1 MPYSMFRF
9 LKNLVHTF
17 LAWCSAL
24 IFRFPG
30 RSMTVIGITGT
41 DGKTTT
47 THCIYHILQS
57 CGKKVSMVS
66 SVEAIIAGKRY
77 DTGFHV
83 TTPGAWSLQRFM
95 RKARNAGSE
104 YFVLEVTS
112 HALDQG
118 RVVGASV
125 NIAVVTNISHEHLD
139 YHGSLENYWG
149 AKAKLLRGAAT
160 SILNLDDPNVEFLL
174 KRAKKKVVTFS
185 LEKEAN
191 VTTKTLDIHPK
202 ILGEFNIANCLAAAT
217 VGLQIGIDRECIET
231 AITTF
236 TGIPGRMEEVQTK
249 KPFRAIID
257 FAHKPNALR
266 NALLAARRLTDKKVI
281 VVFGCAG
288 LRDRLK
294 RPMMGEIA
302 AELADCIV
310 LTAEDPRTEDV
321 RNIIDQIAQGC
332 LKKNAVEAKK
342 SDTRLVEKIKKEKNK
357 TYFWRIPDRQEAINF
372 SLRKLASA
380 GDVVMLLGKGHEQS
394 MCWGKT
400 EYPWDE
406 KQAVRKALYDS
417 V

>member
-9 LKNLVHTF
+9 VKNLTHKF
-17 LAWCSAL
+17 LAWCCAL

-30 RSMTVIGITGT
+30 RSMTVIGVTGT

-47 THCIYHILQS
+47 THCIYHILKS
-57 CGKKVSMVS
+57 CGKNVSMVS
-66 SVEAIIAGKRY
+66 SVEAIISGKRH

-83 TTPGAWSLQRFM
+83 TTPGSWSLQRFM
-95 RKARNAGSE
+95 RRAKSAGSD
-104 YFVLEVTS
+104 YFVVEVTS

-125 NIAVVTNISHEHLD
+125 DIAVVTNMSHEHLD

-149 AKAKLLRGAAT
+149 AKARLIKHAAV
-160 SILNLDDPNVEFLL
+160 SILNLDDPNVEFLR
-174 KRAKKKVVTFS
+174 KRAKRKIVTFS
-185 LEKEAN
+185 LEKDADITE
-191 VTTKTLDIHPK
+191 KTISLHPK
-202 ILGEFNIANCLAAAT
+202 ILGTFNRSNCLAASA
-217 VGLQIGIDRECIET
+217 VGLQLGIDTGCIQQ
-231 AITTF
+231 AIATF
-236 TGIPGRMEEVQTK
+236 EGIAGRMEEIKTK
-249 KPFRAIID
+249 KPFRIIID

-266 NALLAARRLTDKKVI
+266 NALSAARNFTEKKTI

-288 LRDRLK
+288 LRDHLK

-302 AELADCIV
+302 AELADHIV

-321 RNIIDQIAQGC
+321 RDIIDQIAAGC
-332 LKKNAVEAKK
+332 LKKNVSEAKK
-342 SDTRLVEKIKKEKNK
+342 SDKQFIDRIGSK
-357 TYFWRIPDRQEAINF
+357 TGQKYFWRIPDRQEAINF
-372 SLRKLASA
+372 AIRRLASP

-406 KQAVRKALYDS
+406 KLAVRKALYDT